1 MRISVLAD
9 ESGRIVATLRPAE
22 AAGSS
27 PTDVHMR
34 VGAGQKVH
42 HVVLPEELAH
52 LRSLASLH
60 DTHRIVVTGQE
71 AHLVAR
77 TQNLSVRQSG
87 AHL

>member
-22 AAGSS
+22 AAGNR
-27 PTDVHMR
+27 PTDVHLR
-34 VGAGQKVH
+34 VGAGQKLH
-42 HVVLPEELAH
+42 DVVLPEELTH

-60 DTHRIVVTGQE
+60 DTHRVVVAGRE

-77 TQNLSVRQSG
+77 R
-87 AHL
+87 

>member
-9 ESGRIVATLRPAE
+9 ETGKIFATLRPVE
-22 AAGSS
+22 NAGNR

-42 HVVLPEELAH
+42 HVQLPDDLTH
-52 LRSLASLH
+52 LRSLVSLH
-60 DTHRIVVTGQE
+60 DTHRVEVKDQE

-77 TQNLSVRQSG
+77 
-87 AHL
+87 H

>member
-22 AAGSS
+22 DAGRG

-42 HVVLPEELAH
+42 NVVLPEELAH

-60 DTHRIVVTGQE
+60 ETHRLVVTAQG
-71 AHLVAR
+71 ARLVPRPR
-77 TQNLSVRQSG
+77 TLT
-87 AHL
+87 AA